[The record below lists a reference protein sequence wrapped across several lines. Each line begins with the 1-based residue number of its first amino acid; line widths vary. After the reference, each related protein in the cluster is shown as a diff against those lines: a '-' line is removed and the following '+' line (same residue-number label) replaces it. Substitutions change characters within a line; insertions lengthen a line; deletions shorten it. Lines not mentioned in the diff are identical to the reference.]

1 MVIRQAY
8 VQLGLRLRLDEA
20 QLLDRVCAN
29 TGETCTVLLRRLIRQ
44 EAERLG
50 MNSTYN
56 PGKNS

>member
-50 MNSTYN
+50 TD
-56 PGKNS
+56 